1 MSLKPLALALT
12 FCGLVAAAAP
22 AEAQLYAWRDG
33 NGQLV
38 LSDRKLDAS
47 ATTYA
52 VRGAT
57 QFRSTR
63 PVVAGRGA
71 EYDALIN
78 EHAAAND
85 INPDLVRAVI
95 QAESAFDPNARSHK
109 GAMGLMQLMPRT
121 AAELGV
127 DNPYDP
133 AENIAGGV
141 RYLKHLLTRFGSDVT
156 LALAAYNAG
165 PAAVDKYGTVPPYRE
180 TRNYVRRIS
189 QSTTASAAPA
199 AAPTKVYRTIEIV
212 DGREVPR
219 YSTVPSPGA
228 ALVTAR

>member
-1 MSLKPLALALT
+1 MSSKPLAVALA
-12 FCGLVAAAAP
+12 FCGLVAGAAP
-22 AEAQLYAWRDG
+22 AEAQLYAWRDD

-38 LSDRKLDAS
+38 VSDRKLNES

-71 EYDALIN
+71 GYDALIS

-85 INPDLVRAVI
+85 VNPDLVRAVI
-95 QAESAFDPNARSHK
+95 QAESAFDPNARSPK
-109 GAMGLMQLMPRT
+109 GAMGLMQLMPGT

-127 DNPYDP
+127 QNPYDP
-133 AENIAGGV
+133 AENISGGV
-141 RYLKHLLTRFGSDVT
+141 RYLKQLLTRFGSDVK

-165 PAAVDKYGTVPPYRE
+165 PAAVDRYGTVPPYRE
-180 TRNYVRRIS
+180 TRDYVRRIS
-189 QSTTASAAPA
+189 KSASTATSAAP
-199 AAPTKVYRTIEIV
+199 PTKVYRIIEIV

-228 ALVTAR
+228 ELVTAR